1 MHVYIDRIWMLW
13 HDTVWTSHDGRG
25 FHVQGG
31 GINWWVNNPTVHI
44 YIHLLLLMHITGAPN
59 IGRRS
64 LKTRLLAE
72 YPDKYSDVIARELK
86 PFDTLVAFSLPP
98 SLPCLSFFNNISFLQ
113 TQLERFKMMKTK
125 ATSFLCRRTIWDRT
139 LCFTSGCGSQ
149 VLLI

>member
-1 MHVYIDRIWMLW
+1 MHVYIDRIWVLR
-13 HDTVWTSHDGRG
+13 HDIVWTSNDGRG
-25 FHVQGG
+25 FHVQGS
-31 GINWWVNNPTVHI
+31 GIDWWVNNPTVHI
-44 YIHLLLLMHITGAPN
+44 YIHLSLLMHVTGAPN

-98 SLPCLSFFNNISFLQ
+98 SLVSLSLIIVSYLQ

-125 ATSFLCRRTIWDRT
+125 ATSSLCRRTIWDRT
-139 LCFTSGCGSQ
+139 LCFTSGCGFQ
-149 VLLI
+149 VLLT